1 MKLSLKEARI
11 IYNELYK
18 VQLRLIRDSYSLSK
32 TDKAKDYLVDVMDL
46 RLKLD
51 KFLTAD
57 IIKKHNEKM

>member
-32 TDKAKDYLVDVMDL
+32 TDRAKDYLVDVMDL

>member
-18 VQLRLIRDSYSLSK
+18 VQLKLIRNSYNVNASK
-32 TDKAKDYLVDVMDL
+32 IDRDYLADVMDL

>member
-18 VQLRLIRDSYSLSK
+18 VQLKLIRNSCNVNASK
-32 TDKAKDYLVDVMDL
+32 INRDYLVDVMDL

-51 KFLTAD
+51 RFLTAD

>member
-1 MKLSLKEARI
+1 MKLSLKEAI
-11 IYNELYK
+11 IINNELYK

-32 TDKAKDYLVDVMDL
+32 TDRAKDYLVDVMDL

>member
-18 VQLRLIRDSYSLSK
+18 VQLRLIRDSFSLSK
-32 TDKAKDYLVDVMDL
+32 TDRAKDYLVDVMDL

>member
-18 VQLRLIRDSYSLSK
+18 VQLKLIRNSYSVNASK
-32 TDKAKDYLVDVMDL
+32 IDRDYLVDVMDL

-51 KFLTAD
+51 KVLTAD

>member
-32 TDKAKDYLVDVMDL
+32 ADRAKDYLVDVMDL
-46 RLKLD
+46 RLRLD

>member
-32 TDKAKDYLVDVMDL
+32 TDRAKDYLVDVMDL
-46 RLKLD
+46 RLRLD

>member
-32 TDKAKDYLVDVMDL
+32 ADRSKDYLVDVMDL
-46 RLKLD
+46 RLRLD

>member
-18 VQLRLIRDSYSLSK
+18 VQLKLIRNSYNVNASK
-32 TDKAKDYLVDVMDL
+32 INRDYLVDVMDL

>member
-18 VQLRLIRDSYSLSK
+18 VQLKLIRNSYSVNASK
-32 TDKAKDYLVDVMDL
+32 IDRDYLVDVMDL

>member
-11 IYNELYK
+11 VYNELYK

-32 TDKAKDYLVDVMDL
+32 TDRAKDYLVDVIDL
-46 RLKLD
+46 RLRLD

>member
-1 MKLSLKEARI
+1 MKLSLKEAKI

-18 VQLRLIRDSYSLSK
+18 VQLKLIRNSYSVNASK
-32 TDKAKDYLVDVMDL
+32 ISRDYLVDVMDL